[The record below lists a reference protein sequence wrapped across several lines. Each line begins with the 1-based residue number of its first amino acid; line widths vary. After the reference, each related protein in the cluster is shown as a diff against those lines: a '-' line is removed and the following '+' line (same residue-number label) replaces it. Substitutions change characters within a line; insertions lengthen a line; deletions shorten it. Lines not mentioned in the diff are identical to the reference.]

1 MARTP
6 AQTAAL
12 EKKAL
17 ASENKSEGMR
27 MLFEAGYDVATVRE
41 LFDVP
46 YGFAY
51 GVATRG
57 GFVTSTPREAKPKAA
72 KAAKPAAKATA
83 TKAATKTTAKAA
95 TAKAAPRAKAPAK
108 AASKTKASAKA

>member
-1 MARTP
+1 MAARTT

-17 ASENKSEGMR
+17 ASENKSDGMR
-27 MLFEAGYDVATVRE
+27 MLFTEGYDVATVRT
-41 LFDVP
+41 LFGVP

-57 GFVTSTPREAKPKAA
+57 GFVTPEAREAKPKAA
-72 KAAKPAAKATA
+72 AKAKAPAKAAAKAT
-83 TKAATKTTAKAA
+83 

-108 AASKTKASAKA
+108 AASKTKARAAAKA

>member
-17 ASENKSEGMR
+17 ASENKSDGMR
-27 MLFEAGYDVATVRE
+27 TLFEAGYDVASVRT
-41 LFDVP
+41 LFGVP

-57 GFVTSTPREAKPKAA
+57 GFVTSTPREAKPKTA
-72 KAAKPAAKATA
+72 KA
-83 TKAATKTTAKAA
+83 TKAAPKATAKAT
-95 TAKAAPRAKAPAK
+95 TAKAAPRAKAPARK
-108 AASKTKASAKA
+108 AGSKAKATAKA